1 MALDYNGKEIKDLVY
16 LTVKD
21 GFCEVTEFLLF
32 EGVRTFLQ
40 HGRLLYVIANCTLF
54 SLTSSSQGIA
64 LANGKNQWKVK

>member
-32 EGVRTFLQ
+32 EGVSNFSSAWTSALCDCK
-40 HGRLLYVIANCTLF
+40 LYIVLIN
-54 SLTSSSQGIA
+54 I
-64 LANGKNQWKVK
+64 